1 MSHQNA
7 DKINVILSI
16 LHHSI
21 FFSGQ
26 DRLASPGT
34 AATVPEVA
42 ISQGPQNLSLDIAL
56 QTQSFLLAELKAQ
69 KKENKT
75 QKELIEQQ
83 KKEIEMLCSRQQ
95 AGNLLFLNHID
106 KNCFFEFYK
115 VKIWYQ
121 PHKKWGT
128 GWVGGWMGG
137 RAGFKLLTA
146 IKKLV

>member
-1 MSHQNA
+1 M
-7 DKINVILSI
+7 
-16 LHHSI
+16 
-21 FFSGQ
+21 
-26 DRLASPGT
+26 
-34 AATVPEVA
+34 E
-42 ISQGPQNLSLDIAL
+42 IAL

-83 KKEIEMLCSRQQ
+83 KKEIKMLCSRQQ

-128 GWVGGWMGG
+128 GWVKQNYQQ
-137 RAGFKLLTA
+137 RDKTDLARKKILYYLNNDDNYRNKVKKETLDKYNITNENGFYF
-146 IKKLV
+146 